1 MVIRDTAQFHYET
14 IVDEVISV
22 HNEDLLSE
30 LTVMI
35 RDPHHLTSVL
45 RPQTEYLGLTSI
57 SDICIVQM
65 PGSIANEI
73 HELSKEI
80 YSSVSRVVAEYWT
93 SGDNYYRKV
102 VLNSMEEE
110 REEELAAAIEI
121 SNMKITD
128 SIMDVI
134 DNFDFISRVKNNV
147 MSCQNMLYEED
158 IYEEDSLTQKLW
170 TAILSATKAKHDES
184 LHSINV
190 NRGFLY
196 RYLQELTSDLQTQLN
211 GRVYDLA
218 SNINED
224 LTLV

>member
-1 MVIRDTAQFHYET
+1 VPYQ
-14 IVDEVISV
+14 SV
-22 HNEDLLSE
+22 YKID
-30 LTVMI
+30 V
-35 RDPHHLTSVL
+35 
-45 RPQTEYLGLTSI
+45 
-57 SDICIVQM
+57 CIAQM

-80 YSSVSRVVAEYWT
+80 YSSVSRIVAEYWT

-102 VLNSMEEE
+102 ALNSMEEDT
-110 REEELAAAIEI
+110 EEELTAAIEI
-121 SNMKITD
+121 PNMKITD

-134 DNFDFISRVKNNV
+134 NDFDFISRVKNNV
-147 MSCQNMLYEED
+147 MACQSMFYEED
-158 IYEEDSLTQKLW
+158 IYEENSLSQRLW
-170 TAILSATKAKHDES
+170 TALLSATKPRHDES
-184 LHSINV
+184 LHSTNV

-224 LTLV
+224 LMLV